1 MLDRARFGG
10 KGFDVARQ
18 SWAGSSWADGSA
30 GAIACLTPM
39 ETSPRAHN
47 RIDDELRPILD
58 LPMVGVVLW
67 DESGRILEANERF
80 LQITG
85 LARAELDA
93 GLVDWRRMTPREWH
107 AADDDA
113 IAQLRSHGIAATLE
127 KEYVHADGHRV
138 VVQFRSVA
146 LRGSPSLF
154 LSLVADVTDRTRAS
168 EEREAALERERIA
181 REEAEAAVR
190 SRDEILAIVSHD
202 LRNPL
207 GTISMTAGLLE
218 RETDEERRR
227 VQVDIVRRAV
237 AAMGRLIQDLLDV
250 NQIESGR
257 LSVSPQPVDARTL
270 LDEARPGLDLQAAQ
284 NNQLLEWRSRG
295 RRLMVNADH
304 VRIAQVLT
312 NLTGN
317 AIKFTPTRGSIVVD
331 LQEDGGFARFCVS
344 DTGPGIDEAD
354 LPRIFDRFW
363 QSKDRPGR
371 GGVGLGLAIA
381 HGIVKAHGG
390 RIWVTSK
397 RGEGSTFCFT
407 LPRCDV
413 A

>member
-1 MLDRARFGG
+1 VPGCLNAMEKSTRVQNRA
-10 KGFDVARQ
+10 
-18 SWAGSSWADGSA
+18 
-30 GAIACLTPM
+30 
-39 ETSPRAHN
+39 
-47 RIDDELRPILD
+47 DDELRPIFD
-58 LPMVGVVLW
+58 LPVVGVVLW

-85 LARAELDA
+85 IARAELDA
-93 GLVDWRRMTPREWH
+93 GRVDWRQMTPREWH
-107 AADDDA
+107 AADDGA

-146 LRGSPSLF
+146 VRGSPSLF
-154 LSLVADVTDRTRAS
+154 LSLVTDVTDRTRAS

-227 VQVDIVRRAV
+227 TQVDIVRRAV

-257 LSVSPQPVDARTL
+257 LSVSPEPVDARTL
-270 LDEARPGLDLQAAQ
+270 LDEARPGQDLQASQ
-284 NNQLLEWRSRG
+284 NNQVLEWRSPPHA
-295 RRLMVNADH
+295 LMVMADH
-304 VRIAQVLT
+304 VRVAQVLT

-317 AIKFTPTRGSIVVD
+317 AIKFTPARGRIVVE
-331 LQEDGGFARFCVS
+331 LRKDGHEALFCVT
-344 DTGPGIDEAD
+344 DTGAGIDAAD
-354 LPRIFDRFW
+354 LPCIFDRFF
-363 QSKDRPGR
+363 QSKGRPRR

-397 RGEGSTFCFT
+397 RGEGSSFCFT
-407 LPRCDV
+407 IPL